1 MENLSVLKN
10 KKILIVAAHP
20 DDEILG
26 CGGTIIK
33 YKKFSEI
40 EVMFMTDGVSSREKN
55 KSKALK
61 RKEESLKLFK
71 FLELKKPT
79 FLNFPDNKMDS
90 IPMLKIVKQIEKK
103 NKKI

>member
-1 MENLSVLKN
+1 MENSSVLKN

-40 EVMFMTDGVSSREKN
+40 EVIFMTDGVSSRGKK
-55 KSKALK
+55 KSNALK
-61 RKEESLKLFK
+61 RK
-71 FLELKKPT
+71 KKP
-79 FLNFPDNKMDS
+79 
-90 IPMLKIVKQIEKK
+90 
-103 NKKI
+103 